1 MNKPR
6 IWLLSVALTLG
17 FLLPCFAS
25 EVQGLVKST
34 DASNNAIEITDP
46 VSGAGRMVHVHPK
59 VIRDIKKGDVVKA
72 TLKSGS
78 DDAETLEVLT
88 AK

>member
-1 MNKPR
+1 MNKFR
-6 IWLLSVALTLG
+6 VGLFSVALILG
-17 FLLPCFAS
+17 FLLPCFAN

-34 DASNNAIEITDP
+34 DMSNSAIDITDP
-46 VSGAGRMVHVHPK
+46 VSGARRTVRVHP
-59 VIRDIKKGDVVKA
+59 KA

-78 DDAETLEVLT
+78 DGAETLEVLT

>member
-1 MNKPR
+1 MNKFR
-6 IWLLSVALTLG
+6 VGLFSVALILR
-17 FLLPCFAS
+17 FSLPCFAN

-34 DASNNAIEITDP
+34 DTSNNTIDITDP
-46 VSGAGRMVHVHPK
+46 VSGAGRTVRVHPK